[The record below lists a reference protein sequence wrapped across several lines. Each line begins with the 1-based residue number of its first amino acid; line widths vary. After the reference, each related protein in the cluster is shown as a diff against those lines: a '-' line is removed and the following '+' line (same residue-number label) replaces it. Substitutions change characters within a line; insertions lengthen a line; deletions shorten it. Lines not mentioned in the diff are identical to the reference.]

1 MHNPYSMIFKMKGT
15 KAFSSA
21 GFIARMPLSMMA
33 IGLIT
38 MMSQLYDSY
47 WVAGS
52 IAAVFTFTMAFSAP
66 QLSRL
71 IDKYGQRAVVLPAT
85 MLSVVATLILLW
97 LSYVQ
102 APIWSLYTAAM
113 IAGMMPSIPALVR
126 ARWSYVQQDPDLLN
140 SAYSFESVLDEIAF
154 VVGPPLSIALSTLVF
169 PQAGPLLAIVLFL
182 LGSLWLVSQ
191 SATEPKIVPS
201 ENTVMSS
208 ALRNPLVQLLTI
220 CLLALGVIVGAVDVL
235 SVAFANQHGSP
246 LAASIV
252 LSMYAL
258 GSCISGFSFG
268 ALKWKVPMVDLLVR
282 FALFTL
288 LASFALLGVSQVFG
302 LALVMFVAGLAFAPT
317 MIIAMGLV
325 EKNVVKQQLTEGLT
339 WLITGLGMGIAI
351 GAAVTGWVVEN
362 FTVSHGFWIAIA
374 AAGCVVLISVV
385 LYKGF
390 KKNIKSERTSFV
402 M

>member
-1 MHNPYSMIFKMKGT
+1 MPP
-15 KAFSSA
+15 
-21 GFIARMPLSMMA
+21 FIQR
-33 IGLIT
+33 
-38 MMSQLYDSY
+38 LYFQ
-47 WVAGS
+47 V
-52 IAAVFTFTMAFSAP
+52 I
-66 QLSRL
+66 
-71 IDKYGQRAVVLPAT
+71 VLP
-85 MLSVVATLILLW
+85 
-97 LSYVQ
+97 
-102 APIWSLYTAAM
+102 
-113 IAGMMPSIPALVR
+113 
-126 ARWSYVQQDPDLLN
+126 
-140 SAYSFESVLDEIAF
+140 F
-154 VVGPPLSIALSTLVF
+154 
-169 PQAGPLLAIVLFL
+169 
-182 LGSLWLVSQ
+182 LWLVSQ

-258 GSCISGFSFG
+258 GACISGFSFG

-302 LALVMFVAGLAFAPT
+302 LALVMFVAGFAFAPT